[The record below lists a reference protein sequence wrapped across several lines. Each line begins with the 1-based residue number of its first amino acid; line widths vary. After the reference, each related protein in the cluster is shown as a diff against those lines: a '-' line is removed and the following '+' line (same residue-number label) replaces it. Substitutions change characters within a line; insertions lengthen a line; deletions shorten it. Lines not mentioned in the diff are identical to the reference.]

1 MMQAVRATVLAVAA
15 LSASCGVGLA
25 QQRSAPSSAA
35 EVKLSLAPIVEKA
48 SPAVVNVYAQRT
60 VQNPMA
66 ADPFFRLFGERSG
79 IPEERVQ
86 QSLGSGVVVRGEGV
100 VVTNNHVIQ
109 GADRLKVVLSDRREF
124 DAKLLLADPKT
135 DLAVL
140 QLEALKDERLPT
152 LSFASPHDTQVGD
165 FVIAIGNPFGLNQT
179 VTSGIVSALAR
190 TGVGI
195 NDLSFFVQTDAPINR
210 GNSGGALIDLNGDL
224 VGINSAIVS
233 EGGGSNGIGFAIPSA
248 LVRRVVE
255 NALSDGRVV
264 RPWVGARSQAVT
276 FDLGRS
282 LGLDR
287 PQGVILT
294 DLHPE
299 SPLAKAG
306 LRKGDVVLSVDG
318 EEIYDEQGLRFLVA
332 TLAPNERF
340 QLEYL
345 RGEARST
352 VSVRAEPPPGKP
364 AADERLIAGI
374 NPLSGSKVANL
385 SPALAEDIGVDPLL
399 SGVIV
404 SDLDPRGLARR
415 RGIQVGDVV
424 AEING
429 VAVRNTAE
437 LAKAV
442 AVDGRLWDVAL
453 IRNGRRIEGRVR
465 F

>member
-1 MMQAVRATVLAVAA
+1 MRTNWFVAIAA
-15 LSASCGVGLA
+15 LSVFGAEAHA
-25 QQRSAPSSAA
+25 QTREAPTSPAI
-35 EVKLSLAPIVEKA
+35 VKLSLAPVVEKA

-60 VQNPMA
+60 EQNPMA

-79 IPEERVQ
+79 IPKERVL
-86 QSLGSGVVVRGEGV
+86 QSLGSGVLVRPDGV
-100 VVTNNHVIQ
+100 VVTNNHVVA
-109 GADRLKVVLSDRREF
+109 GADRLKVVLGDRREF

-140 QLEALKDERLPT
+140 KLDGLKEERLPT
-152 LSFASPHDTQVGD
+152 LAFSSAKDTQVGD

-210 GNSGGALIDLNGDL
+210 GNSGGALIDLSGNL

-233 EGGGSNGIGFAIPSA
+233 EGGGSNGIGFAIPAA

-264 RPWVGARSQAVT
+264 RPWIGARAQAVT
-276 FDLGRS
+276 FDLARS
-282 LGLDR
+282 LGLER

-294 DLHPE
+294 ELHPD

-306 LRKGDVVLSVDG
+306 LKKGDVVLKIND
-318 EEIYDEQGLRFLVA
+318 EPIFDEQGLRFQAA
-332 TLAPNERF
+332 TLAAGDRF
-340 QLEYL
+340 QLAYL
-345 RGEARST
+345 RNEMRAVAT
-352 VSVRAEPPPGKP
+352 VRAEPPPNKP
-364 AADERLIAGI
+364 EPDFREINGV

-385 SPALAEDIGVDPLL
+385 SPALAEDLGLDALQ
-399 SGVIV
+399 SGVV
-404 SDLDPRGLARR
+404 VTSLDPQGLSAR
-415 RGIQVGDVV
+415 RGIEVGDLVLSV
-424 AEING
+424 NG
-429 VAVRNTAE
+429 APVRTTAE
-437 LAKAV
+437 LVRSV
-442 AVDGRLWDVAL
+442 ASDARLWNIAIV
-453 IRNGRRIEGRVR
+453 RGGRKIEGRVQ